1 VQLPGSDKTELIRQL
16 EVRRVISLLGDE
28 GGDTIQEVFQAIQK
42 NREFKALNFK
52 QSEFD
57 ALNFEDSVLIE
68 IVSCTSLEVNSSD
81 SLEAFYQY
89 CLPDDL
95 KRWNKNA
102 QSFFADL
109 SMTLCEKRWLCVIEG
124 LQSKEHWDLIRDA
137 FVPEDTKSCTV
148 IITNKEAV
156 ARHCKDYSWRKMD
169 AEELAKAN
177 KSAAA
182 IIDPLLAQKV
192 CIYFALLLIWQ
203 SSVVVLVVRGGA
215 RI

>member
-1 VQLPGSDKTELIRQL
+1 VQRPGSDKTELIRQL
-16 EVRRVISLLGDE
+16 GVRRVISLLGDE
-28 GGDTIQEVFQAIQK
+28 GGDTIQEVFQAIEDNQ
-42 NREFKALNFK
+42 EFEALNFK
-52 QSEFD
+52 QSEID
-57 ALNFEDSVLIE
+57 ALNFEFCKWTK
-68 IVSCTSLEVNSSD
+68 IVSRTSLEVNSSD
-81 SLEAFYQY
+81 SLEDFYQY
-89 CLPDDL
+89 CLADDDKL
-95 KRWNKNA
+95 RFENA
-102 QSFFADL
+102 QSFFAGV
-109 SMTLCEKRWLCVIEG
+109 STALCEDRGLCVIEG